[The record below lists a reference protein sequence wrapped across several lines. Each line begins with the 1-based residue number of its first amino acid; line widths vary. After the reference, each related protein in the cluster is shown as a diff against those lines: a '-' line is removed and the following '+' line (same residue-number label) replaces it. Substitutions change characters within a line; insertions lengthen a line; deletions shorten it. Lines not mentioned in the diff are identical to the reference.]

1 MLHVSPNNLRPDPGH
16 LDRGRLI
23 TPLRIDDRMESC
35 WCEYTLKQGYL
46 PYTWEPCQTL
56 HSIVNLSTPDDD
68 TRIYYVL

>member
-35 WCEYTLKQGYL
+35 WCEYTLKQGDLLYI
-46 PYTWEPCQTL
+46 W
-56 HSIVNLSTPDDD
+56 
-68 TRIYYVL
+68 